1 MLKKIFSG
9 VQPSGNLHLG
19 NFLGAIKNFVSLQNQ
34 ENTDCVYCI
43 VDLHAITTKQ
53 DPKALKENIRETL
66 ATFIASGIDPKK
78 ALYLISLAVSAHS
91 EGAWILSCIARMGW
105 LNRMTQFK
113 EKAGKDKEKASVGLY
128 SYPILMASDILLY
141 DSTHVPVGDDQKQHL
156 ELCRDIAQKFNL
168 DFNVPDFLK
177 VPEPII
183 QKYFSRIMSLKDGT
197 KKMSKSDPSDLSRV
211 NLTDDKDVIK
221 NKIKKA
227 KTDSLPISEK
237 DIEKR
242 FEAKNLLEIY
252 SSLSEKKIEDTINQF
267 DGRNFSEFKEKL
279 SDIMVEKISPISL
292 EINKLLNDKKYLDKI
307 LIEGIEKADK
317 IANKKILEMKKLLD
331 FKMFV
336 QTQTTPNPNS
346 LKFIPGKAVSNK
358 GPIEITDKK
367 NINNELVKNIL
378 SINGVTGIFLGEDFL
393 SVNKKSEIEWQD
405 LKHIIISYINE
416 FYSSGNELVI
426 DDKSEKNVSEF
437 KEIEKKI
444 IKILETKIRPAVAR
458 DGGDIKFNKFENG
471 IVEVKLQGSCSGCPS
486 SVITLKNGVQ
496 NLLTHYI
503 PEVKEVIA
511 I

>member
-34 ENTDCVYCI
+34 ENTDCIYCI

-78 ALYLISLAVSAHS
+78 SIIFNQSAVSAHS

-237 DIEKR
+237 HIEKR

-267 DGRNFSEFKEKL
+267 DGKNFSEFKEEL

-307 LIEGIEKADK
+307 LIEGIEKADM
-317 IANKKILEMKKLLD
+317 IANKKILEMKK
-331 FKMFV
+331 
-336 QTQTTPNPNS
+336 
-346 LKFIPGKAVSNK
+346 
-358 GPIEITDKK
+358 
-367 NINNELVKNIL
+367 
-378 SINGVTGIFLGEDFL
+378 
-393 SVNKKSEIEWQD
+393 
-405 LKHIIISYINE
+405 IIG
-416 FYSSGNELVI
+416 F
-426 DDKSEKNVSEF
+426 
-437 KEIEKKI
+437 
-444 IKILETKIRPAVAR
+444 
-458 DGGDIKFNKFENG
+458 
-471 IVEVKLQGSCSGCPS
+471 
-486 SVITLKNGVQ
+486 
-496 NLLTHYI
+496 
-503 PEVKEVIA
+503 
-511 I
+511 